1 MTMRNPFA
9 TTDTDRGPQ
18 GISQMQ
24 SEFHITQEPIVV
36 LGVTTYL
43 LGIAVGSLLLAP
55 LSETYGRKWVYC
67 INMALFVLFVLPCA
81 KATSMAVSN
90 PFDHLRN
97 YSIARHDVD
106 LAPSTNADL
115 FHRR

>member
-1 MTMRNPFA
+1 
-9 TTDTDRGPQ
+9 
-18 GISQMQ
+18 MQ
-24 SEFHITQEPIVV
+24 SEFHVTQEPIVV

-81 KATSMAVSN
+81 KATSMAVSS
-90 PFDHLRN
+90 PSDHFAALFDGPRGVESGPVN
-97 YSIARHDVD
+97 EC
-106 LAPSTNADL
+106 
-115 FHRR
+115 